1 MSRSADAR
9 AEVAL
14 LEALGQGPLDVLDLV
29 QALRKDA
36 GWVLKGGEGVVHVL
50 LHRLVRTQRVVVGPP
65 GRRGLATYAAAVT
78 APDAEMPP
86 PPENRGDLPVVDR
99 RAADEARRLAK
110 VVRDPAT
117 RGRIQAD
124 ATAHLDQLA
133 RVEHPQAFG
142 RTASWASLLQRV
154 DRGRAA
160 VVVVAEPG
168 DFFRRFLLHDG
179 LWLAGIVIAFFVVRA
194 FVLEVFHIP
203 STSME
208 PTLLV
213 GDRVAVRKIGGQP
226 KRWDIVTFELNGITY
241 VKRMVGMPGES
252 FGIRN
257 GDLYADGQRLV
268 KPYELS
274 QALRKP
280 VARWDFGAADGA
292 RGPGVQWRRVA
303 ADGGVTWL
311 REAAPFQPDGS
322 LLGERGEYRYGL
334 RDGWLVVSGQIDG
347 DGSLRAVYARMPFGY
362 EGSDPAAR
370 LEVEAGSRGTH
381 LLLRRRD
388 ESGAWLEPEV
398 LLANPAWR
406 LAGAAR
412 LELGVVDGVVHLA
425 LGGRTWS
432 QAVSLPDEPVRIE
445 VGTRGPGARLGEVAL
460 DADQHWSHQHQYAV
474 PGPPGPDGRLPPLA
488 TYAFPIPD
496 DAFFALGDNTLN
508 SDDSRTVAKGAIP
521 LANLTG
527 PVVFRVWPLSRIG
540 VPD

>member
-14 LEALGQGPLDVLDLV
+14 LEALGPGPLDVLDLV
-29 QALRKDA
+29 QALRRDA
-36 GWVLKGGEGVVHVL
+36 AWVLKGGEGVVHVL
-50 LHRLVRTQRVVVGPP
+50 LNRLVRTKRVVVGAP
-65 GRRGLATYAAAVT
+65 GRRGLATYAAAVS
-78 APDAEMPP
+78 APGVEAPP
-86 PPENRGDLPVVDR
+86 PPDSRGDLPAVDR
-99 RAADEARRLAK
+99 RVADEARRLAK
-110 VVRDPAT
+110 VVRDPAA

-133 RVEHPQAFG
+133 RAGHVKAFG
-142 RTASWASLLQRV
+142 RTSAWTSLLQRV
-154 DRGRAA
+154 DRGRPA

-168 DFFRRFLLHDG
+168 DFFRRFLVHDG
-179 LWLAGIVIAFFVVRA
+179 FWLAGIVIAFFVVRA
-194 FVLEVFHIP
+194 FVMEVFHIP

-226 KRWDIVTFELNGITY
+226 KRWDIVTFELKGITY

-252 FGIRN
+252 FAIRN
-257 GDLYADGQRLV
+257 GDLYADGTMLV

-274 QALRKP
+274 QALRRP
-280 VARWDFGAADGA
+280 IDRWDFGSDDGA
-292 RGPGVQWRRVA
+292 RGPGMGWRRTA
-303 ADGGVTWL
+303 ADGGVTWV
-311 REAAPFQPDGS
+311 RETAPYQPDGT
-322 LLGERGEYRYGL
+322 LLGERGDFRYAL
-334 RDGWLVVSGQIDG
+334 RDGWLVVAGHIDG
-347 DGSLRAVYARMPFGY
+347 DGALRAVFARTPFGY

-370 LEVEAGSRGTH
+370 LEVEAGTRGTH

-388 ESGAWLEPEV
+388 ETGAWLEPEM
-398 LLANPAWR
+398 LLADPGWR
-406 LAGAAR
+406 LAGSAR
-412 LELGVVDGVVHLA
+412 LEIGVIDGVVHLA
-425 LGGRTWS
+425 LGGRSWS
-432 QAVSLPDEPVRIE
+432 QSVSLPDEPVRIE
-445 VGTRGPGARLGEVAL
+445 VGARGPGAHLGAVAL

-488 TYAFPIPD
+488 TYAFPIPE

-521 LANLTG
+521 VANLTG